1 MHSRLSRQQWRKLL
15 TLADPEAPAP
25 ERIEEPEDIS
35 NIVLAAFRHGLL
47 PIVGR
52 KLRSLNVPLSA
63 LDPSAREIL
72 KSFEHD
78 ALHLVG
84 RTMLLDHHAQKLTN
98 LFLESGVRAQIVKGP
113 AFSNRLY
120 KERAERVYSDIDFLV
135 ALDDMPKANEIMRAS
150 GFEIKEAA
158 LEKAKITLEHP
169 WVLRTSTIPLLVEL
183 QGNLVHTPDMRK
195 HLSYGYFEH
204 TAADRLGAPEP
215 VKLLTTAVMHTAC
228 SNRFD
233 SLRVLVDVLQAARQ
247 LESQDYPK
255 FLETVH
261 AIGASLEVGTTLC
274 LTAELFQDSKT
285 RQAAQLF
292 KSNPA
297 VRLGS
302 RLIRE
307 YTLYE
312 PEGKRF
318 PVGAWFKRKA
328 FRKLQKMQW
337 SRRDRAGALNQ
348 IAQAI

>member
-1 MHSRLSRQQWRKLL
+1 MHQRLSRRQWETLL
-15 TLADPEAPAP
+15 TLADPEAAP
-25 ERIEEPEDIS
+25 PGQADKPEDIS

-52 KLRSLNVPLSA
+52 KLRKLDIPLDA
-63 LDPSAREIL
+63 LDSEAQEIL
-72 KSFEHD
+72 KNFEHD
-78 ALHLVG
+78 AMHLVG
-84 RTMLLDHHAQKLTN
+84 RTMLLDHHAQKLTS
-98 LFLESGVRAQIVKGP
+98 LFLENGVRAQIVKGP

-135 ALDDMPKANEIMRAS
+135 APEDLEKANQIMRGY
-150 GFEIKEAA
+150 GFEITDTA
-158 LEKAKITLEHP
+158 LEKAKVTLEHP
-169 WVLRTSTIPLLVEL
+169 WVLKTNSIPLLVEL
-183 QGNLVHTPDMRK
+183 QGNLVHTQDMRR

-233 SLRVLVDVLQAARQ
+233 SLRVLVDVLQASRQ
-247 LESQDYPK
+247 LEPNDYPK
-255 FLETVH
+255 FLETVN
-261 AIGASLEVGTTLC
+261 AIGAVLEVGTTLS
-274 LTAELFQDSKT
+274 LTADLFRDSKT

-297 VRLGS
+297 VRLGN

-318 PVGAWFKRKA
+318 PVAAWFKRKA

-337 SRRDRAGALNQ
+337 SRSYRAGPLNQ